1 MFNTTAVKIA
11 DFIHNNI
18 ICRYKVFGEIKMD
31 RGPKFKGAVMKSLSR
46 RDIKMRTISAYN
58 SKANRMVKQ
67 GHKPL
72 TAALIALA
80 GRSSSAKSWIKMLP
94 QVLFAIRITTHAPTG
109 HTPFFLTYSREAV
122 LLVETRFPTWRTLP

>member
-80 GRSSSAKSWIKMLP
+80 GRSS
-94 QVLFAIRITTHAPTG
+94 RITTHAPTG